1 MLSTVLDFL
10 ALLRFTV
17 DQSASDL
24 HLRVGA
30 PPRVRVDGDLRLAP
44 FPPVEADDAEA
55 LLTRIMPP
63 DRTVEFATSGEA
75 DFSVSEPGLGRF
87 RANAFRQ
94 RGSIGL
100 VMRRVLPAART
111 VSDMGLPAVVTRLAE
126 EARGMVLVTG
136 PTGSG
141 KTTTLAA
148 MIDHINRTRAVH
160 IITIEDPIEV
170 THPDKKA
177 IISQREIGTDTKD
190 FAQAM
195 RRALRQDP
203 DVILIGE
210 MRDADTVSAALSA
223 AETGHLV
230 LSTLHTTNAEE
241 TINRVVDFFPPYQ
254 HHQVRLTLASVLR
267 GVISQ
272 RLVPRADGQ
281 GRVATIEAM
290 VATGR
295 IADRIVDPGGGQGE
309 TITELIADG
318 EYHGMQT
325 FDQSLFSLYQRGE
338 ITLRAALS
346 TASNAHDLR
355 VALQGA
361 GLLAT
366 A

>member
-1 MLSTVLDFL
+1 M
-10 ALLRFTV
+10 RFAV
-17 DQSASDL
+17 DQGASDL
-24 HLRVGA
+24 HLKVDA
-30 PPRVRVDGDLRLAP
+30 PPRVRVDGELRLTP
-44 FPPVEADDAEA
+44 FPAVDAEEA
-55 LLTRIMPP
+55 TDLLARIMPP
-63 DRTVEFATSGEA
+63 ERAAEFAATGEA
-75 DFSVSEPGLGRF
+75 DFSVDEPGLGRF

-94 RGSIGL
+94 RGSAGL
-100 VMRRVLPAART
+100 VMRRVLPNART
-111 VSDMGLPAVVTRLAE
+111 ADDLALPPVVVRLAE
-126 EARGMVLVTG
+126 EPRGMVLVTG

-148 MIDHINRTRAVH
+148 MIDHINRTRAVN

-170 THPDKKA
+170 VHPDKK
-177 IISQREIGTDTKD
+177 STVNQREVGTDTHD

-210 MRDADTVSAALSA
+210 MRDAETVWAALAA

-241 TINRVVDFFPPYQ
+241 TVNRVVDFFPPYQ
-254 HHQVRLTLASVLR
+254 HHQIRLTLASVLR
-267 GVISQ
+267 GVVSQ
-272 RLVPRADGQ
+272 RLVARADGQ
-281 GRVATIEAM
+281 GRVAVVEAM

-295 IADRIVDPGGGQGE
+295 IADRIVDPDGGQGE
-309 TITELIADG
+309 TISELIAQG

-325 FDQSLFSLYQRGE
+325 FDQSLFALYQRGD
-338 ITLRAALS
+338 ITLRAALA
-346 TASNAHDLR
+346 TASNSHDLR

-366 A
+366 G

>member
-1 MLSTVLDFL
+1 MIDVI
-10 ALLRFTV
+10 ALLRFAV
-17 DQSASDL
+17 AQDASDL
-24 HLRVGA
+24 HLKVGSTPRIRVNGE
-30 PPRVRVDGDLRLAP
+30 LRPAP
-44 FPPVEADDAEA
+44 FPPLTQDEADYVLAQ
-55 LLTRIMPP
+55 LMPA
-63 DRTVEFATSGEA
+63 DRGEEYRTTGEA
-75 DFSVSEPGLGRF
+75 DFSVSEAGLGRF

-94 RGSIGL
+94 RGTPAMVL
-100 VMRRVLPAART
+100 RRVLPNART
-111 VSDMGLPAVVTRLAE
+111 VADLGLPPVVTRLAE
-126 EARGMVLVTG
+126 EHRGMVLVTG

-141 KTTTLAA
+141 KTSTLAA
-148 MIDHINRTRAVH
+148 MIDHINSTRAAHV
-160 IITIEDPIEV
+160 ITIEDPIEV
-170 THPDKKA
+170 IHADKKA
-177 IISQREIGTDTKD
+177 IISQREIGNDTRD
-190 FAQAM
+190 FSQAM

-210 MRDADTVSAALSA
+210 MRDQETVWAALSA

-254 HHQVRLTLASVLR
+254 QHQVRLALASVLK

-272 RLVPRADGQ
+272 RLVPRATGS
-281 GRVATIEAM
+281 GRVPAIEAM

-295 IADRIVDPGGGQGE
+295 IADRIVDPAGGQGE

-325 FDQSLFSLYQRGE
+325 FDQSLFSLYKQGE
-338 ITLRAALS
+338 ITLRAAMS
-346 TASNAHDLR
+346 TASNPHDLR
-355 VALQGA
+355 VALQNA